1 MKMRS
6 KVEVKRLTNKI
17 IIPTDNN
24 EGINASLAEHFGRA
38 PYFTVVEFDSKG
50 EVTNINTVTNVSEHV
65 GGTGSPHDHLTKLQP
80 TAIVVH
86 GMGPRGITAFQSAGI
101 EVLRANAN
109 TVKEVVEAYKQGK
122 LEELTEGC
130 PNAAHHNHDEH
141 HHH

>member
-1 MKMRS
+1 M
-6 KVEVKRLTNKI
+6 TNKI
-17 IIPTDNN
+17 IIPTDNQ
-24 EGINASLAEHFGRA
+24 EGINAPLAEHFGRA

-50 EVTNINTVTNVSEHV
+50 EVTNVNAVTNVSEHV

-101 EVLRANAN
+101 EVLKANAN
-109 TVKEVVEAYKQGK
+109 TVKEVVEAYKQDK

-130 PNAAHHNHDEH
+130 PNAAHHDHEEH

>member
-6 KVEVKRLTNKI
+6 KLEVKRLTNKI
-17 IIPTDNN
+17 IIPTDNQ
-24 EGINASLAEHFGRA
+24 EGINAPLAEHFGRA

-50 EVTNINTVTNVSEHV
+50 EVANVNAVANVSEHV

-101 EVLRANAN
+101 EVLKATQTPSKKSLKHTNRTNLKN
-109 TVKEVVEAYKQGK
+109 
-122 LEELTEGC
+122 
-130 PNAAHHNHDEH
+130 
-141 HHH
+141 